1 MLLLKIVFAL
11 MLMYAFFRIATWLID
26 ADNHESISLWLSENF
41 ESSDNGDSGSDGG
54 SSDSG
59 SSGGDGGGGGGG
71 D

>member
-1 MLLLKIVFAL
+1 MLLFKIIFAL
-11 MLMYAFFRIATWLID
+11 ILMYVFFRIVTYLSN

-41 ESSDNGDSGSDGG
+41 ESTDNSDSDSDGG

>member
-1 MLLLKIVFAL
+1 MLLLKIIFAL
-11 MLMYAFFRIATWLID
+11 ILMYAFFRIVTWLSD

-41 ESSDNGDSGSDGG
+41 ESTDNGDSDSNGG